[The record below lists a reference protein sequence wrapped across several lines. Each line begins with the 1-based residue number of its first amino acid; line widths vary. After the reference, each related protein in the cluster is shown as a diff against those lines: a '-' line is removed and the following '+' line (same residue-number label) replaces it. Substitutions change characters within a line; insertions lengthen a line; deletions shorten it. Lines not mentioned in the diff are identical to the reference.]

1 MCYKQILL
9 NTREAQAFN
18 QPVPAVSTC
27 ISYLGKSQVSCSCL
41 LCYSGLLFSQMYL
54 LSSLTDS
61 SVIVKGYIADRIL
74 PYLNCLQM
82 LSSFK
87 QYTCGSDRTSCRAL
101 WCLPT
106 DIWDRYSRAFKSF
119 IFFSKNKH
127 CCGGKKLNKK

>member
-9 NTREAQAFN
+9 NTREAKAFN

-61 SVIVKGYIADRIL
+61 SVIDNGYIADRI
-74 PYLNCLQM
+74 NCLQM

-87 QYTCGSDRTSCRAL
+87 PYTCVSDRTSCRAL
-101 WCLPT
+101 QCLIFEM
-106 DIWDRYSRAFKSF
+106 DIPELSRAL
-119 IFFSKNKH
+119 FFSVKTNIVV
-127 CCGGKKLNKK
+127 GKKLNKK